1 MTIELTDLVP
11 LTIHVPAATLIRL
24 TAIGRMRPDP
34 ARPQQLIEALVDRAV
49 HTPGRAPVA
58 SDNRP
63 PVAPDIHRSLDT
75 LTGGDSMQM
84 LALRLSG
91 YTTGQI
97 AHTLGLS
104 VADTATHFQELDSAH
119 HRKTHRQ
126 PRNRQEA
133 IA

>member
-24 TAIGRMRPDP
+24 TAMGRLRPDP
-34 ARPQQLIEALVDRAV
+34 AQPQQLVEALVDKAI
-49 HTPGRAPVA
+49 HTPR
-58 SDNRP
+58 RTP
-63 PVAPDIHRSLDT
+63 PAPDIHRSLDS

-84 LALRLSG
+84 LGLRLSG
-91 YTTGQI
+91 YTTEQI
-97 AHTLGLS
+97 AHALGLS
-104 VADTATHFQELDSAH
+104 LGDTLTHFEQLDSAH